1 MTESGTDMDAQVFAA
16 VIRSAQLTLSAERTE
31 ELAAAAIATLGM
43 ISTVSDVDLKETAP
57 ATAFN
62 ASWE

>member
-1 MTESGTDMDAQVFAA
+1 MDTQVFAS
-16 VIRSAQLTLSAERTE
+16 VIKSAQLTLSAERAG
-31 ELAAAAIATLGM
+31 ELAPAALGTLAM
-43 ISTVSDVDLKETAP
+43 IRTVSNADLKETAP